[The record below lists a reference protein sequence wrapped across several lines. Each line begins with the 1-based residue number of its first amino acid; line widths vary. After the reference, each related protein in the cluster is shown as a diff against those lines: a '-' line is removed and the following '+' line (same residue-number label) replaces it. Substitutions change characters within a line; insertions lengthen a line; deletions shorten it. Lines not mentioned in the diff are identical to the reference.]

1 MRTPAGGTDPTRI
14 FLSGVTYVYMA
25 TLAVVFRPSRA
36 GTAVWQR
43 WRKAF
48 VHTHKQHHAR
58 ERVHVLKQHIQLVA
72 ARCTST
78 HTHTRAADENEAC
91 IGGATALSRVYR
103 IELMWLY
110 LQANMTK
117 HIGTGAD
124 AHADL
129 LCYKH
134 SHARICCAT
143 AQPCQSQRGSRLIFS
158 SLAGSNWHLKREA
171 RFFQNGA
178 RPCSCTVGQHAHPLH
193 VSLAMTQK

>member
-25 TLAVVFRPSRA
+25 TLTVVFRPSRA

-48 VHTHKQHHAR
+48 VHTQATPCMRTGAHIETAHTAGGSTLHKH
-58 ERVHVLKQHIQLVA
+58 
-72 ARCTST
+72 T
-78 HTHTRAADENEAC
+78 HTHTLAADENEAC

-171 RFFQNGA
+171 RYCFKMVLDRAAA
-178 RPCSCTVGQHAHPLH
+178 RSGNMLILCMYHWQ
-193 VSLAMTQK
+193 